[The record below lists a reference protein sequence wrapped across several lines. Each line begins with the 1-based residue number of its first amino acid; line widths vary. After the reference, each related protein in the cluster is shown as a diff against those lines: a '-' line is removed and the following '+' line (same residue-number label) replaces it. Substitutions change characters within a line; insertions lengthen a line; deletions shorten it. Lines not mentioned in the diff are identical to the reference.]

1 MVQTHSVGDKME
13 NKQAIKKL
21 KEIEN
26 GLSKEFEQLSEI
38 SLFNQQKVLNA
49 FIKNKIALTDFACS
63 SGYGYDDV
71 GKTKLSK
78 LFADAFSAQAAIASP
93 LLTCGT
99 HTLSTALFG
108 ILRPGDLFV
117 SIGDVYDTLGD
128 IIKGKNNGSL
138 AEWGVKYSKLK
149 FNGRNEEFDGLKK
162 QISVLMPKLVF
173 IQRSRG
179 YTKRKNGY
187 SISELKELISLVK
200 SVSPKIIVMVDN
212 CYGEFTEKKEP
223 TEVGADI
230 IAGSLIKNPGGGLAP
245 TGGYIAG
252 KKKLINMIA
261 GRFTAP
267 SLGTE
272 VGSYNASYQPFFEG
286 FFVAPH
292 TVSRVL
298 KGSML
303 LEKTL
308 GVCGIKSTPNG
319 MPHDIVRSIE
329 FGNKEK
335 LIEFIQSVQKLSP
348 VDSHILPLPW
358 AMPGYDNEVIMAAG
372 TFVQGSSIELSCDAP
387 IKAPYIAYIQG
398 GLTYEHIQILCLDL
412 LQKLA

>member
-1 MVQTHSVGDKME
+1 MNQVQ
-13 NKQAIKKL
+13 ALKKL
-21 KEIEN
+21 KEIEQ
-26 GLSKEFEQLSEI
+26 GLSKEFEKLSNI
-38 SLFNQQKVLNA
+38 SLSNQKKVLCA
-49 FIKNKIALTDFACS
+49 FQKERVVLSDFACS

-78 LFADAFSAQAAIASP
+78 VFANTFGAQAAIASP

-108 ILRPGDLFV
+108 MLRPGDLFV
-117 SIGDVYDTLGD
+117 SIGEVYDTLHD
-128 IIKGKNNGSL
+128 IISGKNNGSL
-138 AEWGVKYSKLK
+138 AEWGVKYKEIK
-149 FNGRNEEFDGLKK
+149 FNGNMSELDGIKA
-162 QISVLMPKLVF
+162 QISAMKPRLVF

-179 YTKRKNGY
+179 YTKRKDGY
-187 SISELKELISLVK
+187 SISELKELIALVK
-200 SVSPKIIVMVDN
+200 SVSKEIIVMVDN
-212 CYGEFTEKKEP
+212 CYGEFTEEKEP
-223 TEVGADI
+223 TQVGADI
-230 IAGSLIKNPGGGLAP
+230 IAGSLIKNPGGGIAP

-252 KKKLINMIA
+252 KKKLIDLIA

-286 FFVAPH
+286 LFIAPH

-308 GVCGIKSTPNG
+308 EFCGIKSLPNG
-319 MPHDIVRSIE
+319 IPHDIVRSIT
-329 FGNKEK
+329 FNNKDK
-335 LIEFIQSVQKLSP
+335 LITFIQNVQKISP
-348 VDSHILPLPW
+348 VDSHLLPLPW
-358 AMPGYDNEVIMAAG
+358 AMPGYKDEVIMAAG

-387 IKAPYIAYIQG
+387 IKPPYIAYIQG
-398 GLTYEHIQILCLDL
+398 GLTYEHIQILCLNL
-412 LQKLA
+412 LEQSSGQGE

>member
-1 MVQTHSVGDKME
+1 M
-13 NKQAIKKL
+13 NKTQALKVLKK
-21 KEIEN
+21 IES
-26 GLSKEFEQLSEI
+26 GLSKEFEQLSDI
-38 SLFNQQKVLNA
+38 SLTNQEKVLKA
-49 FIKNKIALTDFACS
+49 FQKEKIALSDFSCS

-71 GKTKLSK
+71 GKVKLSK
-78 LFADAFSAQAAIASP
+78 LFAHVFGAQAAIASP

-108 ILRPGDLFV
+108 VLRPGDLFV

-128 IIKGKNNGSL
+128 IISGKGNGSL
-138 AEWGVKYSKLK
+138 AEWGVKYKKINYTGKVAEQSRVQTEIKKL
-149 FNGRNEEFDGLKK
+149 N
-162 QISVLMPKLVF
+162 PKLVF

-179 YTKRKNGY
+179 YTKRNDGY
-187 SISELKELISLVK
+187 SIDELKQLIALVK
-200 SVSPKIIVMVDN
+200 SANKNIIVMVDN
-212 CYGEFTEKKEP
+212 CYGEFTETKEP
-223 TEVGADI
+223 TDVGADI
-230 IAGSLIKNPGGGLAP
+230 IAGSLIKNPGGGIAP

-252 KKKLINMIA
+252 KKSLINQIA

-286 FFVAPH
+286 LFLAPH

-303 LEKTL
+303 LQKTL
-308 GVCGIKSTPNG
+308 EYCGISSAPKG
-319 MPHDIVRSIE
+319 RPHDIVRSIE
-329 FGNKEK
+329 FGNKDK

-348 VDSHILPLPW
+348 VDSHLLPLPW
-358 AMPGYDNEVIMAAG
+358 AMPGYKDEVIMAAG

-387 IKAPYIAYIQG
+387 IKPPYIAYIQG
-398 GLTYEHIQILCLDL
+398 GLTYEHVKLLCQNL
-412 LQKLA
+412 LMAANID